1 MHAVGGYQLQWI
13 ENGQHFEDCWT
24 MPTRPG
30 WRCGQGTYEAS
41 NGFSMAT
48 LPYIPA
54 TVFTGLQQVVPAEPP
69 ASQHLTVSQ
78 RDTSAFG
85 RLTCL
90 TSVSAAAADLPGRTT
105 TRHPFSTT
113 CFTARGLVASQHQ
126 WAEGTWDNLVLV
138 QARPQAQASNFRPV
152 SAIGRSSTLPPL

>member
-1 MHAVGGYQLQWI
+1 
-13 ENGQHFEDCWT
+13 
-24 MPTRPG
+24 MPTRSG
-30 WRCGQGTYEAS
+30 WHCGQGTYEAS

-54 TVFTGLQQVVPAEPP
+54 TVLTGLQQVVPAEPP

-78 RDTSAFG
+78 RD
-85 RLTCL
+85 
-90 TSVSAAAADLPGRTT
+90 TT

-126 WAEGTWDNLVLV
+126 WAEGTWDNLGLV
-138 QARPQAQASNFRPV
+138 QAQAPGAGIRLPARVSNRPLFHAPSAVNFPG
-152 SAIGRSSTLPPL
+152 GRHDQETSGTKGACPKVGILCG